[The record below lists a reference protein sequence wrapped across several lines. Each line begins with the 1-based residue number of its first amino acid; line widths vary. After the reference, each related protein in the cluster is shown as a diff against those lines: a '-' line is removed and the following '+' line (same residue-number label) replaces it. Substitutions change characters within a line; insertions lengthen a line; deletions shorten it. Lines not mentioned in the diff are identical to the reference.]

1 MLPYLALILAMLLWA
16 SSFIALKYVFA
27 VFDPV
32 AVLFARML
40 IATVCV
46 LPLIRLTGARGHY
59 RKGDWK
65 WLLALGLAEPCLYF
79 LFEAQALMLT
89 SASQAAILTA
99 TLPML
104 VAVGAMLFL
113 GERQSARMWAGMAVS
128 MAGVVWLTAGAGE
141 SASAPNP
148 VLGNLLQFLA
158 MVCGAAYMLVAKRL
172 SGRYSPLLLT
182 CVQSVTGSLWFGAAM
197 FTPWVEWPTVF
208 PLWPSFWVVYLGA
221 GITLGSYGLYTWAV
235 CRVPVAQ
242 AAMFTNLIP
251 VFAVLL
257 AWAILGETLNA
268 AQWFACVLVFAGVW
282 LSQRQNEA
290 APSAAAQA
298 G

>member
-16 SSFIALKYVFA
+16 SSFIALKYVFV
-27 VFDPV
+27 VFDPI

-65 WLLALGLAEPCLYF
+65 WLMALGLAEPCLYF

-104 VAVGAMLFL
+104 VAFGAMLFL

-128 MAGVVWLTAGAGE
+128 MAGVIWLTAGAGQ

-182 CVQSVTGSLWFGAAM
+182 CVQSVTGSLWFGAGM
-197 FTPWVEWPTVF
+197 FTPWVAWPTVF

-268 AQWFACVLVFAGVW
+268 AQWFACALVFAGVW
-282 LSQRQNEA
+282 LSQRKDEA
-290 APSAAAQA
+290 APRAAAQA